1 MESSI
6 VKAKSVA
13 ARIDKLKVLYD
24 KSSTTAKRDSN
35 IPLTVTLDQ
44 IEDCINRGHQMRY
57 WMTRLNEV
65 YKRLKKM
72 ERGVP
77 TFVKTDR

>member
-1 MESSI
+1 MI
-6 VKAKSVA
+6 AKSVA

-24 KSSTTAKRDSN
+24 GSSTTAKRDSN
-35 IPLTVTLDQ
+35 MPLTVTLDR
-44 IEDCINRGHQMRY
+44 IADHINRGHQMRY

-72 ERGVP
+72 ERGG
-77 TFVKTDR
+77 TDFR